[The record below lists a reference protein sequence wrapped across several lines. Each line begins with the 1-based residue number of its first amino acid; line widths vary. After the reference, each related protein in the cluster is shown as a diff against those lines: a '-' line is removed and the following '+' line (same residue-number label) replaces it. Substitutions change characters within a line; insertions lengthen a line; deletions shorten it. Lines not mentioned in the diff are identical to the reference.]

1 MLTLDVDAVRAFVLV
16 AEHRSFTR
24 AAEALGTTQGAVSV
38 KLRRLEE
45 RIGQRLIERTPR
57 QVRLSAQG
65 EIFIEPAREFLSA
78 HERAVAGLTATRRR
92 FRLGIACHVMGPEV
106 PTLLARLK
114 SLDPALTLEVLLD
127 TSWALM
133 ESFDRGALDAVIVRS
148 DDDRREGERLGPEHF
163 GWFAAPDFAHRAGEA
178 LPVATISPFCAVRDV
193 ATRLLDRAGIAWTEV
208 FVGGTAANAAAISA
222 GLAVAA
228 FPCRLAP
235 ADSVEVG
242 ERLGLPPLPSYAIVL
257 HSSLSDP
264 RTKATLHT
272 ITAAFREHRRP
283 AGRHCPMPQPSTLP

>member
-38 KLRRLEE
+38 KLKRLED

-65 EIFIEPAREFLSA
+65 ETFLAPARDFLAA

-92 FRLGIACHVMGPEV
+92 FRLGIASHVMGPEV
-106 PTLLARLK
+106 PTLLARLRTV
-114 SLDPALTLEVLLD
+114 DPALTVEVLLD
-127 TSWALM
+127 NAWTLM
-133 ESFDRGALDAVIVRS
+133 EALDGGTLDAVIIRS
-148 DDDRREGERLGPEHF
+148 DDDRREGEILGPEHV
-163 GWFAAPDFAHRAGEA
+163 GWFAAPDFVHRAGEP
-178 LPVATISPFCAVRDV
+178 LPLATLSPFCAMRDQ
-193 ATRLLDRAGIAWTEV
+193 ATRLLDRAGIAWTEA
-208 FVGGTAANAAAISA
+208 FVGGTTANGAAISA

-235 ADSVEVG
+235 EKAVEVG
-242 ERLGLPPLPSYAIVL
+242 GRLGLPPLPSHDIVL
-257 HSSLSDP
+257 HASLSDA
-264 RTKATLHT
+264 RTKATLRT
-272 ITAAFREHRRP
+272 IAAAFREHRTP
-283 AGRHCPMPQPSTLP
+283 ADCPVLLQRT